1 MKKILAIALAL
12 VMIMSLAVFASA
24 AETTLPDSNGTGW
37 WVNHTEGIPVTEEG
51 FTATFTATAHEG
63 AVDNWHAPYI
73 VLYGG
78 SEAKVNGE
86 GYNEYWVHRADNY
99 GWAGGWGNFVN
110 TSDMAAVNALG
121 VTVEATFAAGCWD
134 NWVADMKAGQEC
146 VVTAKLE
153 GTNAVVSITV
163 HGVTNTVTVPVDAA
177 NPIYLSLAGDTCTLT
192 NIVVTT
198 PDAPAEPVAVEDGK
212 YVIACGDLTFAALAE
227 DKGYGYPVAGSA
239 SALTDADYVT
249 ITNVADG
256 QFTMQDCFGRYIY
269 MKGSY
274 NSFNVSAEMPTEGYL
289 WVLEETE
296 GGLMLKNVEKE
307 KYLAYSEQY
316 SSWGCYAEVT
326 ANFVLTVTAAEEP
339 DINQPTGDAIFA
351 VLAIFAASGMGLTA
365 VVSKKR

>member
-1 MKKILAIALAL
+1 MEEKIMKKILAIALAV

-24 AETTLPDSNGTGW
+24 AETTLPDVTFGGW
-37 WVNHTEGIPVTEEG
+37 WSAHSQGVQITEEG
-51 FTATFTATAHEG
+51 FTMTFFADTEDG
-63 AVDNWHAPYI
+63 AAANYCTPSLVIHA
-73 VLYGG
+73 G
-78 SEAKVNGE
+78 SADTLGT
-86 GYNEYWVHRADNY
+86 EYWVQRADAWGWLY
-99 GWAGGWGNFVN
+99 GENIG
-110 TSDMAAVNALG
+110 DHAAALG
-121 VTVEATFAAGCWD
+121 DKGYSWSYTFEEGFTWENFQATTEAGTSA
-134 NWVADMKAGQEC
+134 E
-146 VVTAKLE
+146 VTAKLE
-153 GTNAVVSITV
+153 GNVAVITYKIA
-163 HGVTNTVTVPVDAA
+163 GVINQVNVPVDAA
-177 NPIYLSLAGDTCTLT
+177 NPVFLCLTGERCTVS